1 MLDTKYYD
9 PELYEDASSD
19 PYIVFSIDPPIYP
32 TCKALRSGGYFG
44 RTTRTDIVTNTL
56 NPSYDEARKPL
67 SYLGTRSELE
77 SEILHI
83 RVFDWDFLSAD
94 DLIGHA
100 DVPLHGLLE
109 YGQARGGR
117 GCVGGGRRIRGGAAM
132 RVSPP
137 ISVAVGA
144 PDPPS
149 GHLISA

>member
-1 MLDTKYYD
+1 MRAVERPALA
-9 PELYEDASSD
+9 PRPSQ
-19 PYIVFSIDPPIYP
+19 
-32 TCKALRSGGYFG
+32 ALRSGGYLG

-56 NPSYDEARKPL
+56 NPSWDEARRPL

-109 YGQARGGR
+109 YGQVEPPEPSRRLAWQVGEAPCVAGG
-117 GCVGGGRRIRGGAAM
+117 
-132 RVSPP
+132 
-137 ISVAVGA
+137 
-144 PDPPS
+144 
-149 GHLISA
+149 